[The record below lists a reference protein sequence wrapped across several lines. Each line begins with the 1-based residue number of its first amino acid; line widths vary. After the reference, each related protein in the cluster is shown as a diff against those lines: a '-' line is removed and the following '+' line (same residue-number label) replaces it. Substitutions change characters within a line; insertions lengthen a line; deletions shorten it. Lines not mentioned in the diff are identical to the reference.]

1 MRVQSISMVKILT
14 VGILT
19 LVLQG
24 CAVSGLGLML
34 AATGT
39 GLAAGAGVDHTLSGI
54 TYKTFSV
61 PRNQLR
67 FATLQT
73 LHRMDMKVTKDKRAK
88 ELHEIEAKALNRTI
102 EIELEPLTR
111 RTTRMRVVANQGY
124 IFFKDA
130 ATATE
135 IIVQT
140 AQTLDTQSARR
151 ETRQRKSKKQKSKIR

>member
-1 MRVQSISMVKILT
+1 MARILA
-14 VGILT
+14 VCALGLA
-19 LVLQG
+19 LQG
-24 CAVSGLGLML
+24 CALGGLGLML

-61 PRNQLR
+61 SRNQLR
-67 FATLQT
+67 YATLKT
-73 LHRMDMKVTKDKRAK
+73 LHRMDMKVIKDKREK
-88 ELHEIEAKALNRTI
+88 EVHLIEAKALDREI
-102 EIELEPLTR
+102 EIELERLTR
-111 RTTRMRVVANQGY
+111 RTTRMRVVAHQGQ

-140 AQTLDTQSARR
+140 AATLDRQLAKQSSRR
-151 ETRQRKSKKQKSKIR
+151 RR

>member
-1 MRVQSISMVKILT
+1 MVRILT
-14 VGILT
+14 ICVLT
-19 LVLQG
+19 LALQG
-24 CAVSGLGLML
+24 CAIGGLGLML

-61 PRNQLR
+61 SRNQLR
-67 FATLQT
+67 YATLKT
-73 LHRMDMKVTKDKRAK
+73 LHRMDMKVVKDKREK
-88 ELHEIEAKALNRTI
+88 EYHYIEATALDRTI
-102 EIELEPLTR
+102 EIELERLTS
-111 RTTRMRVVANQGY
+111 RTTRMRVVANKGE

-140 AQTLDTQSARR
+140 AATLDTQTA
-151 ETRQRKSKKQKSKIR
+151 RQRSRGSSRSRKKK

>member
-1 MRVQSISMVKILT
+1 MVRVVTICILAFA
-14 VGILT
+14 
-19 LVLQG
+19 LQG
-24 CAVSGLGLML
+24 CAVGGLGLML

-54 TYKTFSV
+54 TYKTFAVS
-61 PRNQLR
+61 RNQLR
-67 FATLQT
+67 FATLKT
-73 LHRMDMKVTKDKRAK
+73 LHRMDLRVVKDKRHK
-88 ELHEIEAKALNRTI
+88 DHHEIEATALDRKI

-111 RTTRMRVVANQGY
+111 RTTRMRVVANQGQ

-140 AQTLDTQSARR
+140 AQTLDRQSTRR
-151 ETRQRKSKKQKSKIR
+151 PVRKSKSKKRKKKKRKRKNR

>member
-1 MRVQSISMVKILT
+1 MIRVLTVCILT
-14 VGILT
+14 FA
-19 LVLQG
+19 LQG
-24 CAVSGLGLML
+24 CAIGGLGLML

-54 TYKTFSV
+54 TYKTFAVS
-61 PRNQLR
+61 RNQLR
-67 FATLQT
+67 YATLKT
-73 LHRMDMKVTKDKRAK
+73 LHRLDMKVVKDKRVDAH
-88 ELHEIEAKALNRTI
+88 HEIEAKALDRVI

-111 RTTRMRVVANQGY
+111 RTTRMRVVANQGQ

-151 ETRQRKSKKQKSKIR
+151 PVRRKPSKKIQ